1 MDGVVLILAVF
12 LVNTPFKLW
21 DMTEF
26 RFLGL
31 GGRGSN
37 DIVPL
42 DTLVVVS
49 LWFDLGHDVH
59 GTASWVGI

>member
-1 MDGVVLILAVF
+1 MHRVLLILAVF
-12 LVNTPFKLW
+12 LVNTVSKLW

-31 GGRGSN
+31 SGRGSN

-42 DTLVVVS
+42 DTLVVAS
-49 LWFDLGHDVH
+49 LWLDLGHDVH
-59 GTASWVGI
+59 GTAF